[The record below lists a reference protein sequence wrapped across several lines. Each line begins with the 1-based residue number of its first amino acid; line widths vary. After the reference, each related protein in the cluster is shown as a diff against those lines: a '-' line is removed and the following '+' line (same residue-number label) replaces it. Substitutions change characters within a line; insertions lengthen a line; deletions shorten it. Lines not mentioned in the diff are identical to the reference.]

1 MQVSAPAG
9 QQDIPN
15 QPFGTF
21 WGVDL
26 QKADSAFESMY
37 RNIRLVARGKKKKK
51 KSIRIYL

>member
-21 WGVDL
+21 WGMDL

-37 RNIRLVARGKKKKK
+37 RNIRLVARG
-51 KSIRIYL
+51 